1 MLGMINA
8 ASSAESV
15 PEGAEL
21 PRAEGDGSESVPD
34 GAELPQLKA
43 EFPEQ
48 SQNPCRKVR
57 DREGCW
63 RGGARLVDAAAR
75 PSQ

>member
-1 MLGMINA
+1 M
-8 ASSAESV
+8 

-43 EFPEQ
+43 ELPEQ

-57 DREGCW
+57 DREGC
-63 RGGARLVDAAAR
+63 
-75 PSQ
+75 